1 MGNIL
6 SNESYDYECYQ
17 VKDSDV
23 VTLVKHFAVLTEIIS
38 YSEGII
44 DGDLYESMRTYPTHF
59 LVDVK
64 KLMNYPLSDTYRN
77 HFFPTKDIVVGV
89 QQRNPVVQKFN
100 IYDSYNNFFIVEQR
114 NYKTKDELLTR
125 VKSMDEALR
134 NLRMNILNTLANLC
148 SKNVGL
154 HDSTGVQAEQMP
166 VLE

>member
-6 SNESYDYECYQ
+6 SHEQYDYECYN

-44 DGDLYESMRTYPTHF
+44 DGELYDSMRMYPTHF

-64 KLMNYPLSDTYRN
+64 KLMSYPLSDSYRN
-77 HFFPTKDIVVGV
+77 HFFPTKDVVVGV
-89 QQRNPVVQKFN
+89 NQRTPTIQKFN
-100 IYDSYNNFFIVEQR
+100 IYDSYNNFFTVEQR
-114 NYKTKDELLTR
+114 NYQTKDELLAR
-125 VKSMDEALR
+125 VKSMEAALK

-154 HDSTGVQAEQMP
+154 QDSTGVQAEQMP
-166 VLE
+166 RLN